1 MVFHFSAENS
11 NSHLLI
17 YRSEFLENLEPMIAK
32 TIHVMVGLV
41 LGIFIEGIFAT
52 LLFYFMK
59 SFTIFRLFRKRRKIF
74 KLLWQFLF

>member
-1 MVFHFSAENS
+1 MIIHLSAENS
-11 NSHLLI
+11 NSYLLI
-17 YRSEFLENLEPMIAK
+17 YRSEFLENLELMIAE
-32 TIHVMVGLV
+32 TIMVGLV
-41 LGIFIEGIFAT
+41 LGIFFEGIFAT